1 MAKIEDKHS
10 YQRVMARIEHLLPF
24 VDDNTP
30 KSDKNLIELDHLCA
44 LASEYED
51 EHYPIKCDKQ

>member
-10 YQRVMARIEHLLPF
+10 YQRVMARIEQLMPF
-24 VDDNTP
+24 VDDKTP
-30 KSDKNLIELDHLCA
+30 KSDKSLMELDYLCE

-51 EHYPIKCDKQ
+51 EHYPI

>member
-10 YQRVMARIEHLLPF
+10 YERVMARIEHLLPF
-24 VDDNTP
+24 VDGNTQ
-30 KSDKNLIELDHLCA
+30 KSDKNLMELDKLCE

-51 EHYPIKCDKQ
+51 EHYPI